1 MSISPEIIKISILD
15 KLITTW
21 TLYIIMYKTIN
32 KQIHVRYACD
42 FKGED
47 SSSKYSFH
55 DMNFKISCRLKTAI
69 QQEYH
74 LISLS
79 SLF

>member
-1 MSISPEIIKISILD
+1 MYILPEILKINILD
-15 KLITTW
+15 KLIITW

-47 SSSKYSFH
+47 SSSKYEF
-55 DMNFKISCRLKTAI
+55 
-69 QQEYH
+69 
-74 LISLS
+74 
-79 SLF
+79 